1 MKGTS
6 RKKTNLRTKME
17 NNKLKRVRGG
27 QEDIKERNRRRAMKW
42 QCQGNDER
50 DGPF

>member
-17 NNKLKRVRGG
+17 NNKLKRVRRG
-27 QEDIKERNRRRAMKW
+27 QEDIKEKNRRAMK
-42 QCQGNDER
+42 R
-50 DGPF
+50 